1 MGSGQAD
8 SVVHKSASFP
18 SNRETC
24 VCKIPTLPLKTK
36 DGRTARMKTNIV
48 KRSLI
53 MARVD
58 IAAEVGKIIKLKRTI
73 FDPTINKT
81 FVVAHTRFTRLNCDW
96 HNQMRWIDFAN
107 MANDI
112 DGTVADPIHYGSSN
126 KLFKRMTSPRIW
138 KTHPRRQVA
147 AASLP

>member
-18 SNRETC
+18 SERETR
-24 VCKIPTLPLKTK
+24 VCKIPILPLKTK
-36 DGRTARMKTNIV
+36 EGRTARMKTNMIVAAFIV

-58 IAAEVGKIIKLKRTI
+58 IAAEVSKIIKLKRTI
-73 FDPTINKT
+73 LDPTINKT

-96 HNQMRWIDFAN
+96 HN
-107 MANDI
+107 
-112 DGTVADPIHYGSSN
+112 
-126 KLFKRMTSPRIW
+126 
-138 KTHPRRQVA
+138 
-147 AASLP
+147 